1 MRKKLRTGLTFLSI
15 LVAFVLYGYLCAIR
29 EAFAAGVS
37 VAGAD
42 RIMVMHKMSLIM
54 MLPINYGDQ
63 IARIPGVETV
73 THATWFGGRY
83 KGESRNFFP
92 QMPVDP
98 EAYLKIYPEYIV
110 SKEARDAWM
119 RTRTGAVVGRKTA
132 DKYEFKVGDRVP
144 IEGTI
149 WSKKDG
155 SKNWEFDIVGIY
167 DGKEKGTDTTGFLF
181 RYDYFDEARSYEHGN
196 VGWYIVKISDPEK
209 SEQIAKQINA
219 LFANS
224 PAEVKADN
232 EKAFVQGF
240 AKQIGD
246 IGKIMIAILSAVF
259 FTILLVAGNTMALAV
274 REQRGDLGVLK
285 ALGFTN
291 TGVLAI
297 VLFESCLLAG
307 LAGVAGL
314 GLAWI
319 MISQGDPT
327 GGALPIFYF
336 PTSDLILG
344 FVFVLALGV
353 AAGILPAIQAMRLNV
368 AEALRRM

>member
-1 MRKKLRTGLTFLSI
+1 M
-15 LVAFVLYGYLCAIR
+15 AFVLYGYLCAIR

-110 SKEARDAWM
+110 NKEARDAWM

-319 MISQGDPT
+319 MIAQGDPT

-336 PTSDLILG
+336 PTSGLDI
-344 FVFVLALGV
+344 GV
-353 AAGILPAIQAMRLNV
+353 CFRSGTRRGGWNPARDSSHAAERCRSVAKNV
-368 AEALRRM
+368 KENSP